1 MPNASVDHTK
11 IASPH
16 TEKAPVRKYNAAPR
30 AEARLAFLQMR
41 KAGHS
46 IAECG
51 RRIGVSN
58 GTAMRW
64 ENLAKGG
71 KLLAEDALRLRL
83 SRDEAVAILARD
95 ARESDA
101 GADRRASIE
110 LLAKLGEIG
119 GLAPTRQRVD
129 QRGLHADLG
138 EWVEA
143 EARALKAP
151 SDKALPE
158 APPERPIRS
167 IMSTP
172 QDAEA
177 QALAGDAEMCAV
189 EATVETPPAAPPASV
204 NESDQHP
211 AKNFP
216 KISAQTESAPK

>member
-16 TEKAPVRKYNAAPR
+16 TEKAPVRKYNAASR
-30 AEARLAFLQMR
+30 ADARLAFLQMR

-83 SRDEAVAILARD
+83 SRDEAA
-95 ARESDA
+95 A

-119 GLAPTRQRVD
+119 GLAPTRQQVD
-129 QRGLHADLG
+129 QRVIYADV
-138 EWVEA
+138 EQWIEA
-143 EARALKAP
+143 EARALKAA

-167 IMSTP
+167 IMSTA

>member
-16 TEKAPVRKYNAAPR
+16 TEKAPVRKYNAASR
-30 AEARLAFLQMR
+30 ADARLAFLQMR

-46 IAECG
+46 IAQCG

-83 SRDEAVAILARD
+83 SRDEAVAILAPHPR
-95 ARESDA
+95 ATGA
-101 GADRRASIE
+101 G
-110 LLAKLGEIG
+110 
-119 GLAPTRQRVD
+119 
-129 QRGLHADLG
+129 
-138 EWVEA
+138 
-143 EARALKAP
+143 
-151 SDKALPE
+151 

-167 IMSTP
+167 IMSP
-172 QDAEA
+172 AQDAEA
-177 QALAGDAEMCAV
+177 QALAGDAEMSAV

-204 NESDQHP
+204 NESDQPP